1 MPLRPSCRYS
11 AISHMSAHRRSP
23 QKKWAQPRTLP
34 RIADSTLTPVHGRAH
49 GVPHQEDAAELDD
62 IASSVAGEIDR
73 PTFDRVYGAA
83 IGDGEGHPFLLVDFA
98 RRPTHPS
105 MFRRRL
111 NEFIEL

>member
-1 MPLRPSCRYS
+1 MVRNQCTAL
-11 AISHMSAHRRSP
+11 MVF
-23 QKKWAQPRTLP
+23 RTK
-34 RIADSTLTPVHGRAH
+34 
-49 GVPHQEDAAELDD
+49 DAAELDD

-83 IGDGEGHPFLLVDFA
+83 IGDAEGHPFLLVDFA

-111 NEFIEL
+111 NEFIVL

>member
-1 MPLRPSCRYS
+1 
-11 AISHMSAHRRSP
+11 MSLFFLVQSYKCQSGGLNKVVRNQCTALMVF
-23 QKKWAQPRTLP
+23 RTK
-34 RIADSTLTPVHGRAH
+34 
-49 GVPHQEDAAELDD
+49 DAAELDD

-98 RRPTHPS
+98 RRSTHPS

-111 NEFIEL
+111 NEFIVL

>member
-1 MPLRPSCRYS
+1 M
-11 AISHMSAHRRSP
+11 
-23 QKKWAQPRTLP
+23 
-34 RIADSTLTPVHGRAH
+34 HGAH
-49 GVPHQEDAAELDD
+49 GIPHKRRRRVELDD

-98 RRPTHPS
+98 RRSTHPN

-111 NEFIEL
+111 NEFILL

>member
-1 MPLRPSCRYS
+1 MLNFNLN
-11 AISHMSAHRRSP
+11 SP
-23 QKKWAQPRTLP
+23 RGVSLLFLVQSSKCQSGGLNKVVRNQCTALMVFRTK
-34 RIADSTLTPVHGRAH
+34 
-49 GVPHQEDAAELDD
+49 DAAELDD

-111 NEFIEL
+111 NEFIVLA